1 MFLKAPM
8 DYTSMVR
15 CLIEALRTHA
25 DKRYISVIVIVML
38 LEKILL
44 KSIVWGHTIKNLK
57 HHKSFL
63 FVSPIFKISPT
74 KLLNN
79 SVVGIR

>member
-1 MFLKAPM
+1 M
-8 DYTSMVR
+8 DGWVDGWMYG
-15 CLIEALRTHA
+15 RT
-25 DKRYISVIVIVML
+25 DGRTDEWI
-38 LEKILL
+38 

-74 KLLNN
+74 KPT
-79 SVVGIR
+79 